1 MAIEL
6 ASSLRQLGR
15 KGNVSTSAY
24 FPLVESQ
31 DVNFSIE
38 KVMVTGSTLNTPFA
52 TGQKYIIGHGSNLT
66 PPDADTNDVVRY
78 TGLPSPNEWEL
89 YLDVSNSETNYGIV
103 FDRESKLFLQYSSD
117 EQRWIPM
124 LRSGMIDG
132 GTFGA

>member
-38 KVMVTGSTLNTPFA
+38 KVMVPGSTLTTPLA
-52 TGQKYIIGHGSNLT
+52 TGQKYIIGKSSPLAVANAT
-66 PPDADTNDVVRY
+66 VNDVVRY
-78 TGLPSPNEWEL
+78 TGFPEPNNWEL
-89 YLDVSNSETNYGIV
+89 YLDVSNPETNYGIV
-103 FDRESKLFLQYSSD
+103 FDRERKLFLQYSSD
-117 EQRWIPM
+117 DQEWIPM

-132 GTFGA
+132 GTFT